1 MFWENFVRLCNEAGK
16 PPSRVAAELG
26 LAKPATV
33 RWKKGAIP
41 RDSTLCRMADY
52 FGVSVESLTAD
63 DVPSAS
69 SSAPSVP
76 SASSSVSLPA
86 PSTPSVSLSAPS
98 MPSALDE
105 SQLLTYYRNFSREG
119 KGRLLDFAESME
131 RSGKYAV
138 GANHFA

>member
-41 RDSTLCRMADY
+41 RDSTLCRIADY

-63 DVPSAS
+63 G
-69 SSAPSVP
+69 APSVTP
-76 SASSSVSLPA
+76 TVKSA
-86 PSTPSVSLSAPS
+86 TPET
-98 MPSALDE
+98 DE

-119 KGRLLDFAESME
+119 KGRLLDFAVSME
-131 RSGKYAV
+131 RSGKYAA
-138 GANHFA
+138 GANRFA

>member
-41 RDSTLCRMADY
+41 RDSTLCRIADY

-63 DVPSAS
+63 GL
-69 SSAPSVP
+69 PSVTP
-76 SASSSVSLPA
+76 TVKSVLA
-86 PSTPSVSLSAPS
+86 
-98 MPSALDE
+98 
-105 SQLLTYYRNFSREG
+105 YYRNFSREG

-138 GANHFA
+138 GANRFA